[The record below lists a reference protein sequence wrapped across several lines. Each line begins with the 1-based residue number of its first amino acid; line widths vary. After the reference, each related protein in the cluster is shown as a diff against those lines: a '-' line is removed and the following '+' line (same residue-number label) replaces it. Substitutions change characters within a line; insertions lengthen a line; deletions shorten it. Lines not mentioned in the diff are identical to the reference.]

1 MHSVIDM
8 KWAVLATWKMSEN
21 GNRIASEILSDNGK
35 ASEAILQGISDV
47 EDNPNFH
54 SVGFGGRPDTN
65 CRVILDGGYMD
76 GDTLHF
82 GAVGAIEGFR
92 SPIHI
97 AYSLKEGDANNFLVG
112 KGAEEYAEKY
122 GFEKRDNLTK
132 EMVALYEQEK
142 EKRKQLSAYD
152 GHDTVCFLAKDTY
165 NSICAG
171 TSTSG
176 LFMKEKGRLG
186 DTPVVGNGFYADS
199 KTGAAAATG
208 MGEEIMKGCLS
219 YGAVMCMKMGMSA
232 QESAERVLWDL
243 HNELVE
249 RNGYANPMSLIVLDK
264 DGNFGVSTNVE
275 FTFTYASDQHPSET
289 YIAKPAD
296 GRTVITKVTEE

>member
-1 MHSVIDM
+1 M

-21 GNRIASEILSDNGK
+21 GNRIASQILAENRK
-35 ASEAILQGISDV
+35 ASEAILHGISDV
-47 EDNPNFH
+47 EDNPSFH
-54 SVGFGGRPDTN
+54 SVGYGGRPDTN

-97 AYSLKEGDANNFLVG
+97 AYSLRESDANNFLVG
-112 KGAEEYAEKY
+112 QGAEEYASKHH
-122 GFEKRDNLTK
+122 FEKRDNLTE
-132 EMVALYEQEK
+132 EMIALYEQEK

-152 GHDTVCFLAKDTY
+152 GHDTVCFLAKDSF

-219 YGAVMCMKMGMSA
+219 YAAVMYMKMGMPV
-232 QESAERVLWDL
+232 QEAADKALLQL
-243 HNELVE
+243 HQELIE

-264 DGNFGVSTNVE
+264 EGNFGVSTNID
-275 FTFTYASDQHPSET
+275 FTFTYGSDEQSTEN
-289 YIAKPAD
+289 YIAKLQN
-296 GRTVITKVTEE
+296 GKTVITKLTE